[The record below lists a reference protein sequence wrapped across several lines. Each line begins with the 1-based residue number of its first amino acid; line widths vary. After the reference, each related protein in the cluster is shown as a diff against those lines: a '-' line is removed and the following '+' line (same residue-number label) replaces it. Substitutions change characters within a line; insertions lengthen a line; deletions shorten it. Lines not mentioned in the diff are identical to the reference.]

1 MRKALC
7 GMIAIGALVAAIA
20 LAIFSRR
27 QEGHIATC
35 CLACGHNV
43 GGSIHYAFENG
54 RDSTVYDRL
63 VTMRKRWL
71 SPDFLAR
78 VYTRACAECAEA
90 PTNDMEKAVSLVEV
104 EIRQQKA
111 SVLVRVKASSQEIAS
126 ACVKALSREIVDLA
140 ADDGYECKRIGISQ
154 LKRNLEKQE
163 RYVSSL
169 RKKLCQLKADKTG
182 TEASEVKNAE
192 DRLISQERILAAM
205 KADVDKSQSE
215 DSWCGFFVEMNGDGE
230 GTNAQ

>member
-1 MRKALC
+1 MVRKALC

-20 LAIFSRR
+20 LAIFSRC

-35 CLACGHNV
+35 CLAYGHNV

-90 PTNDMEKAVSLVEV
+90 PTNDTGNVPQVFSL
-104 EIRQQKA
+104 
-111 SVLVRVKASSQEIAS
+111 SQ
-126 ACVKALSREIVDLA
+126 
-140 ADDGYECKRIGISQ
+140 
-154 LKRNLEKQE
+154 
-163 RYVSSL
+163 
-169 RKKLCQLKADKTG
+169 
-182 TEASEVKNAE
+182 
-192 DRLISQERILAAM
+192 
-205 KADVDKSQSE
+205 
-215 DSWCGFFVEMNGDGE
+215 NGDFSVSKFGCTAVRDIT
-230 GTNAQ
+230 GHTTTTGP